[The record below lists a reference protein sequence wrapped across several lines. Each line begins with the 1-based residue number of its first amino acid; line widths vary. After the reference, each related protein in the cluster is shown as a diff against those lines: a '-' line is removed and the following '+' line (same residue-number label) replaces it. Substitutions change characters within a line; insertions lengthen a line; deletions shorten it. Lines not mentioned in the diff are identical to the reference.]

1 MKSHEIKISTQN
13 LIDAREEYLKYNIT
27 LPAQLNAKFSE
38 LDGWTIEFHK
48 DETCWSEG
56 FTTGISGE
64 SVVTELLVFCDEE
77 DESLLQLQ
85 YAWDDD
91 WNDDKQ

>member
-38 LDGWTIEFHK
+38 LDGWTIEFHEC
-48 DETCWSEG
+48 ETWWSEG
-56 FTTGISGE
+56 FTTAISGE
-64 SVVTELLVFCDEE
+64 KVVTELLVFCYKDDEN
-77 DESLLQLQ
+77 LLEFQN
-85 YAWDDD
+85 AWDDD